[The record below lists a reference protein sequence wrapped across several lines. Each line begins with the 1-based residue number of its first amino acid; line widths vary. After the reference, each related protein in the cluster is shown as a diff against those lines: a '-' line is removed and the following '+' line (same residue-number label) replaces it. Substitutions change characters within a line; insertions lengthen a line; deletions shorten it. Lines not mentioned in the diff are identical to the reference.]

1 LVDRR
6 SGRLHFF
13 TLRPS
18 GNRSIIESRSKAH
31 DADGPPDHD
40 DASTLGD
47 RHSDDFS
54 VAGSTPASADHNRT
68 ADGWDGE
75 NGQTAVTVCHE
86 HEPERIG
93 SEHSRG
99 RGWGLKE
106 CMTFWDRET
115 HMSRGEWRAACQRS
129 QHRLDNLKID
139 DLTLGIPA
147 KPTTTSPRTQHR
159 SKGRR
164 VS

>member
-1 LVDRR
+1 VRTDKL
-6 SGRLHFF
+6 
-13 TLRPS
+13 PS
-18 GNRSIIESRSKAH
+18 PSALSTSPSESAQ
-31 DADGPPDHD
+31 
-40 DASTLGD
+40 ST
-47 RHSDDFS
+47 
-54 VAGSTPASADHNRT
+54 AG
-68 ADGWDGE
+68 GG
-75 NGQTAVTVCHE
+75 
-86 HEPERIG
+86 
-93 SEHSRG
+93 
-99 RGWGLKE
+99 GWGLKE